1 MNLSFAAQVF
11 DLLAPDLDARLADK
25 VPRMVP
31 YVFQC
36 LAVTHRG
43 RLATHGRHVSFKKDL
58 TPAQENRWFNS
69 RAPYTAER
77 VGQLVEA
84 LEKPARHRLDALVT
98 EVVKHR
104 YRDAAAQILEK
115 VSAMPRNAYG
125 LIAGK
130 TLRAA
135 LGESAHK
142 AFLPFAALWFPGK
155 DSFTLEDMTLATSLY
170 GRWALACRAIQRF
183 VRRVAYGRL
192 IEEARRESLRKVR
205 HKTVAVRRR
214 RSSVK
219 QQQRRGGASTVEQP
233 ASLHHRRSSQGAV
246 TQQDLALLV
255 ARHKVA
261 RSHHVAKGAPL
272 AGVRPGLGTPAP
284 SGRGV
289 AQAPAPAFADDPA
302 SPAGSG
308 DEAPPS
314 PLRAVVRAPPPRPRP
329 PPGHPS

>member
-1 MNLSFAAQVF
+1 
-11 DLLAPDLDARLADK
+11 
-25 VPRMVP
+25 
-31 YVFQC
+31 
-36 LAVTHRG
+36 
-43 RLATHGRHVSFKKDL
+43 
-58 TPAQENRWFNS
+58 
-69 RAPYTAER
+69 
-77 VGQLVEA
+77 
-84 LEKPARHRLDALVT
+84 
-98 EVVKHR
+98 
-104 YRDAAAQILEK
+104 
-115 VSAMPRNAYG
+115 MPRNAYG

-219 QQQRRGGASTVEQP
+219 QQQGRGGASTVEQP

-289 AQAPAPAFADDPA
+289 AQAPAPAFADDLA